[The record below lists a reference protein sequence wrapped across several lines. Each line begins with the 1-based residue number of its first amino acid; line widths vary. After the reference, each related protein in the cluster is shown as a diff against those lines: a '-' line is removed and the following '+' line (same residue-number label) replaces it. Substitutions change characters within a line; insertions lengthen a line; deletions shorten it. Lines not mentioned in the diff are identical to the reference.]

1 VRRVVVLGGLNM
13 DLVVEAPRLPVAG
26 ETVLG
31 GAFRTASG
39 GKGANQA
46 VAAARV
52 GARVMMIGCVG
63 DDAYGGQLRGA
74 LRKDSVDVRHV
85 RRVAAPT
92 GVALIV
98 VQPGGENLIAVAPGA
113 NACLSGA
120 DIAAAQSSLAKANA
134 VVSQLEVPLETVEAG
149 AAAARAAGVPFVL
162 NAAPAQVLPAD
173 LLRQV
178 EVLIANETELAVLFG
193 QHVADGDEAAAAQA
207 LLGHVTGAVV
217 VTLGARGALVVE
229 RRGATAVPAFRV
241 QAVDATAAG
250 DAFVG
255 GLAARYAGPE
265 SLVEA
270 ARFGA
275 AAGALACTR
284 AGAQPSLPTLAE
296 VEELRSAGDGR

>member
-1 VRRVVVLGGLNM
+1 M
-13 DLVVEAPRLPVAG
+13 DLVIEAPRLPVAG
-26 ETVLG
+26 ETVMG
-31 GAFRTASG
+31 GAFRTAGG

-52 GARVMMIGCVG
+52 GARVAMIGCVG
-63 DDAYGGQLRGA
+63 EDAYGAQLRAA
-74 LRKDSVDVRHV
+74 LRADSVDVRHV
-85 RRVAAPT
+85 RGVAGPT

-113 NACLSGA
+113 NAFLSAA
-120 DIAAAQSSLAKANA
+120 DITAAQTSLAKADV
-134 VVSQLEVPLETVEAG
+134 VVSQLEVSLATVEAG
-149 AAAARAAGVPFVL
+149 AAAARAVGVPFVL
-162 NAAPAQVLPAD
+162 NAAPAQILPAD

-178 EVLIANETELAVLFG
+178 EVLIVNETELAILVG

-207 LLGHVTGAVV
+207 LRGQVTGAVV

-229 RRGATAVPAFRV
+229 RRGATAVPAYSV
-241 QAVDATAAG
+241 QAVDTTAAG

-255 GLAARYAGPE
+255 ALAARYAGLD

-270 ARFGA
+270 ARFAA

-296 VEELRSAGDGR
+296 VEELRGRRG